1 MCTCSA
7 FVLVLWDGT
16 DFRLGESISSRS
28 WIMGKSP
35 FQIPQDR
42 TCTPLQT
49 ALKTQTKSRPQY
61 AQWNASI
68 PTWYILPLPLLLR
81 SLHFQTSLPFPFP
94 FFKGVSDNHSPS
106 THTRTPSQCLI
117 TLGVSSG
124 RSTTSFWTWFSGR
137 MWCFCWSI
145 REKLDGIL
153 HSYVWPWR
161 NWSLM
166 PRWGLNRL
174 L

>member
-1 MCTCSA
+1 MDNGKVSFSNPARQNLYTFQDCT
-7 FVLVLWDGT
+7 
-16 DFRLGESISSRS
+16 E
-28 WIMGKSP
+28 
-35 FQIPQDR
+35 
-42 TCTPLQT
+42 
-49 ALKTQTKSRPQY
+49 
-61 AQWNASI
+61 NANKVEAAVRAMERI
-68 PTWYILPLPLLLR
+68 DPNVVHPPLPR

-94 FFKGVSDNHSPS
+94 FFKGESENHSPS
-106 THTRTPSQCLI
+106 THTPTPFQCPI

-124 RSTTSFWTWFSGR
+124 RSTTSFWTWFSGP

-145 REKLDGIL
+145 REKQDGIL
-153 HSYVWPWR
+153 HSYVWLWR